1 MQQARKFA
9 SKRQD
14 CRPSL
19 YPGLTL
25 LLIAC
30 LLAGE
35 RQGRSGELR
44 DREAWTR
51 AVQAAFAEVHDGW
64 SSDEVLVR
72 DDLNRAFIAS
82 SRSRLPDAGE
92 AKLNWTLLNLRK
104 AGQLEANV
112 TKRAPQRHEDHAHAA
127 EIAARLT
134 YDKYRQ
140 SIDRV
145 LCDPTLRLEFDRIA
159 LGVTPDASAYQLRKA
174 ALSLRKAR
182 QLRPEL
188 VARVADWS
196 KQVITLSAEEIVAA
210 PQRVPAGPG
219 IYVFRDSRGY
229 LYIGESEDLRGRV
242 TKHLD
247 HSDRQSLARYL
258 WQEGVAGVTVELH
271 AFDPDS
277 NARYKEMRRAYESE
291 LIASRRPRFNIAP

>member
-1 MQQARKFA
+1 MQSALNLARNQRD
-9 SKRQD
+9 SYP
-14 CRPSL
+14 C
-19 YPGLTL
+19 PGLTL
-25 LLIAC
+25 LLLAC
-30 LLAGE
+30 LPAAE
-35 RQGRSGELR
+35 PQGHSGGAW
-44 DREAWTR
+44 DRELWTR
-51 AVQAAFAEVHDGW
+51 GVQAAFVEVHDGW
-64 SSDEVLVR
+64 SADEVLLR
-72 DDLNRAFIAS
+72 DDLNKAFIAF
-82 SRSRLPDAGE
+82 SRRRLPDAGE
-92 AKLNWTLLNLRK
+92 AELNWTLLNLRK

-112 TKRAPQRHEDHAHAA
+112 TRRAPQRHEDHAHAA
-127 EIAARLT
+127 EIAARLM

-159 LGVTPDASAYQLRKA
+159 LGVMPDASAYQLRKA

-196 KQVITLSAEEIVAA
+196 KQVISLPAGEIRAD
-210 PQRVPAGPG
+210 PQRVPAAPG
-219 IYVFRDSRGY
+219 IYIFRDSGGY
-229 LYIGESEDLRGRV
+229 LYIGESKNLRGRI

-271 AFDPDS
+271 VFDPDS

-291 LIASRRPRFNIAP
+291 LISSRQPRFNIAP